1 MSLKRYIWNVS
12 KFFFLAGA
20 LAATYLVS
28 ATVAMRVALKAREV
42 PVPPLIGRTVTDAT
56 ELLAKNS
63 LVLQVEEGRRMHP
76 SIEAGQVM
84 AQEPNS
90 GLTLRRQRNV
100 RVWISSGPRADTVPV
115 LIGETP
121 QSAQV
126 RLARDSLNLTGVSEI
141 RSSLYPTGAIVAQD
155 PLPNSPGSSV
165 SILVNRGEL
174 GAAYVMPDLIG
185 VNGNQ
190 TAEILRSTGLRVTIV
205 GDHPYPGVPSGVIL
219 RQHPPAGFQIRP
231 GESISLEVS
240 R

>member
-1 MSLKRYIWNVS
+1 MSLKRYIWNVG

-20 LAATYLVS
+20 LTATYLVS

-42 PVPPLIGRTVTDAT
+42 PVPPLIGRTVPYAT
-56 ELLAKNS
+56 ELLTENS
-63 LVLQVEEGRRMHP
+63 LALQVEEDRRMHP
-76 SIEAGQVM
+76 SIEAGQIM

-100 RVWISSGPRADTVPV
+100 KVWISSGPRADTVPT

-121 QSAQV
+121 QSAQA
-126 RLARDSLNLTGVSEI
+126 RLAQDSLNLNGVSEI

-155 PLPNSPGSSV
+155 PLPDSPGSSV
-165 SILVNRGEL
+165 SVLVNRGEL

-185 VNGNQ
+185 INGSR

-205 GDHPYPGVPSGVIL
+205 GDHPYPGVPSGIIL

>member
-1 MSLKRYIWNVS
+1 MSLKRYIWNVG

-20 LAATYLVS
+20 LTATYLVS

-42 PVPPLIGRTVTDAT
+42 PVPPLIGRTVPYAT
-56 ELLAKNS
+56 ELLTENS
-63 LVLQVEEGRRMHP
+63 LALQVEEDRRMHP
-76 SIEAGQVM
+76 SIEAGQIM

-100 RVWISSGPRADTVPV
+100 KVWISSGPRADTVPT
-115 LIGETP
+115 LIGEPP
-121 QSAQV
+121 QSAQA
-126 RLARDSLNLTGVSEI
+126 RLAQDSLNLNGVSEI

-155 PLPNSPGSSV
+155 PLPDSPGSSV
-165 SILVNRGEL
+165 SVLVNRGEL

-185 VNGNQ
+185 INGSR

-205 GDHPYPGVPSGVIL
+205 GDHPYPGVPSGIIL